1 MYKKASCTCSV
12 VVLLIKPIVFRRSR
26 GRRRRGFV
34 RSLILGSFSNCY
46 DDDDDDDEDDDNF
59 KKQ

>member
-12 VVLLIKPIVFRRSR
+12 VVLLIKPIVFRPSR

-34 RSLILGSFSNCY
+34 RSLILGSFSNY
-46 DDDDDDDEDDDNF
+46 YGDDEDDDNF